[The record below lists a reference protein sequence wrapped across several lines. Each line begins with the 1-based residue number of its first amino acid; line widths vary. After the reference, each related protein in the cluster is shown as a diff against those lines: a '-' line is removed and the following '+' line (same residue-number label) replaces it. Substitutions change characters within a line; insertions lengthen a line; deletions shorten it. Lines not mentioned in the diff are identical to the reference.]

1 MHSGKFTKIIATLGP
16 SSSDEKVIKELITS
30 GVNLF
35 RFNLKHADI
44 AWHTRHIKKVRA
56 VSEKLGIST
65 GIIID
70 IQGPECVISIPSERE
85 IKLKKNDLLRVCAT
99 NSECGDEKNIL
110 LSPPEV
116 FGRLDD
122 GDVLVVDD
130 GKIELRAQKSEKGL
144 FMKSMGS
151 GILRTGKGVSFINKK
166 ISVPTINPQEKEVIK
181 GLIKMSPDF
190 FALSF
195 VRNHEDVE
203 NLAGFLSD
211 NGSKA
216 GIISKIE
223 TQGGIDDLD
232 LIVGKSDGIM
242 VARGDLGVEVS
253 LEKITYYQKRIIEKC
268 RASAKPV
275 IVATQMLES
284 MTTNPS
290 PTRAEVSDISNAV
303 RDGTDAVMLS
313 GETAIG
319 KYPVESVQFMHKIV
333 SFNEKALRVPAVLEF
348 SEDRTFSIV
357 KAAVDIIK
365 SDNGHSL
372 SKILVAT
379 ETGKTARIFSSFR
392 PEIPIIALT
401 QNVDTLKKLGLSYGV
416 LPNMIEFPEHGLVDV
431 TEIAHVL
438 LKRGILSK
446 GENVIVVHGKR
457 WQDPGNTNS
466 LYIFNV
472 N

>member
-16 SSSDEKVIKELITS
+16 ASSSEKDIKELIAA
-30 GVNLF
+30 GVNYF
-35 RFNLKHADI
+35 RFNLKHADT
-44 AWHTRHIKKVRA
+44 AWHLEHIKKVRE
-56 VSEKLGIST
+56 VSGKLGISI
-65 GIIID
+65 GVIVD
-70 IQGPECVISIPSERE
+70 LQGPECVLHIPGSRE
-85 IKLKKNDLLRVCAT
+85 LELKKDQMLKIPADVF
-99 NSECGDEKNIL
+99 

-116 FGRLDD
+116 YDQLEP

-130 GKIELRAQKSEKGL
+130 GKIEFVVDSKKDELSLKVVSAGLLKS
-144 FMKSMGS
+144 
-151 GILRTGKGVSFINKK
+151 GKGVSFIKK
-166 ISVPTINPQEKEVIK
+166 KLTVPTINEEEKEKIK
-181 GLIKMSPDF
+181 EFLKVTPDF

-195 VRNHEDVE
+195 VRGHEDVE
-203 NLAGFLSD
+203 NLSKFLAANNS
-211 NGSKA
+211 SA

-223 TQGGIDDLD
+223 TQGAIDDLD
-232 LIVGKSDGIM
+232 LIVEKSDGVM

-253 LEKITYYQKRIIEKC
+253 LEKITYYQKKIIEKC

-303 RDGTDAVMLS
+303 RDGADAVMLS
-313 GETAIG
+313 GETAVG
-319 KYPVESVQFMHKIV
+319 KYPVESVKFMHKIV
-333 SFNEKALRVPAVLEF
+333 SFNEKAFRVPPALEF

-357 KAAVDIIK
+357 KAAVDIIR
-365 SDNGHSL
+365 SDNGRSI

-379 ETGKTARIFSSFR
+379 ETGKSARIFSSFR

-401 QNVDTLKKLGLSYGV
+401 QNDDTLKKLGLSYGV
-416 LPNMIEFPEHGLVDV
+416 LPHKIEFPEHGLVDV
-431 TEIAHVL
+431 TEIAHEL
-438 LKRGILSK
+438 QERGILSK
-446 GENVIVVHGKR
+446 GENIIVVHGKR

>member
-35 RFNLKHADI
+35 RFNLKHADMQ
-44 AWHTRHIKKVRA
+44 WHLEHIKKVRE
-56 VSEKLGIST
+56 VSGQMGIST
-65 GIIID
+65 GVIVD
-70 IQGPECVISIPSERE
+70 LQGPECVLIIPEAKE
-85 IKLKKNDLLRVCAT
+85 LAIEKDGLLKINTDVHF
-99 NSECGDEKNIL
+99 N
-110 LSPPEV
+110 PPEV
-116 FGRLDD
+116 YSQLKA

-130 GKIELRAQKSEKGL
+130 GKIELEVTGQKEELYLKVVNAGL
-144 FMKSMGS
+144 LKS
-151 GILRTGKGVSFINKK
+151 GKGVSFKGKK
-166 ISVPTINPQEKEVIK
+166 ISTETISEEEKGKIK
-181 GLIKMSPDF
+181 EFLKASPDF

-195 VRNHEDVE
+195 VRDHMDVG
-203 NLAGFLSD
+203 NLAKFLSD
-211 NGSKA
+211 NGSNA

-232 LIVGKSDGIM
+232 LIVEESDGIM

-284 MTTNPS
+284 MTSNPS

-303 RDGTDAVMLS
+303 RDGADAVMLS

-319 KYPVESVQFMHKIV
+319 KYPIESVRFMHKIV
-333 SFNEKALRVPAVLEF
+333 SFNEKSLRVPAALEF

-365 SDNGHSL
+365 SDNRRSL

-401 QNVDTLKKLGLSYGV
+401 QNEDTLKKLGLSYGV
-416 LPNMIEFPEHGLVDV
+416 LPNKIEFPEHGLVDV

-438 LKRGILSK
+438 LERGILSK
-446 GENVIVVHGKR
+446 GENIIVVHGKR